1 MHIGVCV
8 AKGRPWLMI
17 FTTCFERLI
26 SWKRECCSVGVG
38 HALNALDSSLF
49 TVQQTMDTNN
59 AALDS
64 PLFQC
69 FMRLFCF
76 VFQKL

>member
-1 MHIGVCV
+1 
-8 AKGRPWLMI
+8 MI

-38 HALNALDSSLF
+38 PAFENMNALDSSLF

-59 AALDS
+59 AALDN